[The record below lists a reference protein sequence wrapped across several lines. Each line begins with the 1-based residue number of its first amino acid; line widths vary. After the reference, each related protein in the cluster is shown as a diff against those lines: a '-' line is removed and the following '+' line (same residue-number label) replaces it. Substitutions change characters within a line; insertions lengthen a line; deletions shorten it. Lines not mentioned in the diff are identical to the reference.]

1 MMAAVHAVLIGGD
14 RFLGNVRVMMSI
26 SAAHATWTR
35 CAACHWNG
43 QVLVL
48 SAINVGVV

>member
-1 MMAAVHAVLIGGD
+1 MMAAIYAVLIGDD
-14 RFLGNVRVMMSI
+14 RFLGNVRVMMSN

-43 QVLVL
+43 QALVL
-48 SAINVGVV
+48 SAINAGAV